1 LTLMAEWY
9 QQWHCHIWNCCDWKS
24 PSSKCAKLRT
34 VAACNNRDHA
44 SQSLL
49 LLLVCDTYIYVLFF
63 VHTPF
68 VVNHTFNATLLERLQ
83 QHQF

>member
-1 LTLMAEWY
+1 MSNKGKIEFCST
-9 QQWHCHIWNCCDWKS
+9 KT
-24 PSSKCAKLRT
+24 AKLRT

-49 LLLVCDTYIYVLFF
+49 LLLVRATYIYLLFF
-63 VHTPF
+63 AHTPF
-68 VVNHTFNATLLERLQ
+68 VVHHTFNATLLERLQ